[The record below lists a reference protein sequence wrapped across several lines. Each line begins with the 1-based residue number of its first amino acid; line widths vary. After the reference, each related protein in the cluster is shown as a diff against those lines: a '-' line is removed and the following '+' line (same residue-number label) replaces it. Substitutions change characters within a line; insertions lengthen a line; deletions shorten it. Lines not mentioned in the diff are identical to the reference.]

1 MTCYSSNLF
10 RCTLSFARSSL
21 QKWPQWT
28 QCYWHHPIHRTNAKI
43 NTLYTTLFSCT
54 ASYHTLKLS
63 SVRRRW
69 IRGSKSNSLGAR
81 PTPAMVLLVQGQPA
95 EVVWQISFYW
105 LLVWNLGQKPK
116 QTQLQAS
123 SHRKWKL
130 FAIRFCIRRLK
141 WLYKVFHNAQALGL
155 LASYLLVTINS
166 DPFLVTR

>member
-10 RCTLSFARSSL
+10 RCILSFARSSL

-43 NTLYTTLFSCT
+43 NTLYATLFSYT

-105 LLVWNLGQKPK
+105 LLVWNLGQKSQ

-123 SHRKWKL
+123 SHRKWNYL
-130 FAIRFCIRRLK
+130 LLGSVFDAWSDCTN
-141 WLYKVFHNAQALGL
+141 VFHNAQALGL
-155 LASYLLVTINS
+155 LASYFLVTIDS